1 MSTGLEAS
9 PVCSSSGPAHVFAH
23 CHRPPPPLRT
33 LLSSIDAH
41 ICTLHCSICVHLRL
55 PGSGHGRPALL
66 SNPSTSGFTAAAGPL
81 REDPPGVKRP
91 RTPKN
96 HGEGAAA
103 CPLRRGHRAVGCIP
117 CSIVHCPP
125 SWRRVPPPP
134 SWLPGRVVQAADH
147 SSVCWRRWEGSDGS
161 MPRQRPGS
169 QRCGAQARGDSRL
182 PEAEPC
188 VRVACPPPDVWWR
201 GAPVLDRTLPREE
214 CGFLLCTHPPPLLRV
229 GRSSFRRTSVS
240 PRPSSPWVPTPPL
253 PAAAKHFT
261 FRQLAGAPASSSP
274 SPSG

>member
-1 MSTGLEAS
+1 MPS
-9 PVCSSSGPAHVFAH
+9 PPRPSRRRLHSLL
-23 CHRPPPPLRT
+23 HRP
-33 LLSSIDAH
+33 
-41 ICTLHCSICVHLRL
+41 L
-55 PGSGHGRPALL
+55 PSVVA
-66 SNPSTSGFTAAAGPL
+66 
-81 REDPPGVKRP
+81 PG
-91 RTPKN
+91 
-96 HGEGAAA
+96 
-103 CPLRRGHRAVGCIP
+103 
-117 CSIVHCPP
+117 
-125 SWRRVPPPP
+125 PPPP